1 MNVKCYVVDSIC
13 GSGKTSAA
21 LNMINEAPDDVHFLY
36 ITPYLSEID
45 RLQKYCAK
53 KNFKAPKSREENGK
67 NKLENLKKLIQN
79 GYNIVSTH
87 ALLNRFDSE
96 IIEICRA
103 SNYTLLL
110 DECADVIEPYNIGPK
125 DFETLMTYCDID
137 SETRQLIWKE
147 SEQDY
152 NDSKFAEEKRL
163 CELGSLV
170 LYPEKDDNA
179 EPNRNLLVWSMPCS
193 VFEAFSGGVYLLTYM
208 FNSQYQR
215 YYYDYYGLQYEY
227 LSVEGDS
234 VENYHFVKFDPDKSY
249 IKYDY
254 SKLIN
259 IVDNEKLNLIGTDEA
274 QKKSQYLLS
283 KSWYDRMSESPVV
296 MKALKNNLTNFF
308 VNLTGDACCYNLW
321 TCFKDYKHLIK
332 GRGYS
337 GSSVYPQRVISYVKK
352 EKEAHKDESFDE
364 TNFIKDEDKKYDKAG
379 NIIEITAT
387 CGFASMNARATNSY
401 RQTTNIAYPINRF
414 MKTNIKNFFV
424 MNNIKVDEDGWAL
437 SEMIQF
443 LFRSALRSGQEI
455 NVYIPSVRMRNLL
468 KQWIKDNPLEN
479 KSS

>member
-1 MNVKCYVVDSIC
+1 MELSVKCYVVDSIC

-21 LNMINEAPDDVHFLY
+21 LNMINDAPDDVHFLY

-53 KNFKAPKSREENGK
+53 KNFKAPKSRQESGK
-67 NKLENLKKLIQN
+67 NKLENLKKLIQD

-87 ALLNRFDSE
+87 ALLNRFDNE

-103 SNYTLLL
+103 SNYVLLL
-110 DECADVIEPYNIGPK
+110 DECADVIETYDIGPR
-125 DFETLMTYCDID
+125 DFETLMKYCDINK
-137 SETRQLIWKE
+137 ETRQLVWKE
-147 SEQDY
+147 SEKDY
-152 NDSKFAEEKRL
+152 HDSKFAEEKRL

-170 LYPEKDDNA
+170 LYPEKEGNT
-179 EPNRNLLVWSMPCS
+179 ELNKNLLVWSMPCS

-208 FNSQYQR
+208 FESQYQK
-215 YYYDYYGLQYEY
+215 YYYDYYGLKYEY

-234 VENYHFVKFDPDKSY
+234 VENYHFVKFDPNKSY

-254 SKLIN
+254 SKLIH
-259 IVDNEKLNLIGTDEA
+259 IVDNEKLNRIGTEDVP
-274 QKKSQYLLS
+274 QRVQYLLS
-283 KSWYDRMSESPVV
+283 KTWYDKMSESSVV
-296 MKALKNNLTNFF
+296 MKTLKNNLTNFF

-337 GSSVYPQRVISYVKK
+337 GSSVYPQRVLTYVKK
-352 EKEAHKDESFDE
+352 EKDRNSEVIEEMTFVKP
-364 TNFIKDEDKKYDKAG
+364 EDKKYDKNG
-379 NIIEITAT
+379 NLIGLNAT

-401 RQTTNIAYPINRF
+401 RQTTNVAYPINRF
-414 MKTNIKNFFV
+414 MRTNVKNFFV

-443 LFRSALRSGQEI
+443 LFRSALREGQEI
-455 NVYIPSVRMRNLL
+455 NVYVPSVRMRKLL
-468 KQWIKDNPLEN
+468 EQWIKDNPLVE
-479 KSS
+479 